1 MNGGFFV
8 MEPAAL
14 DRIGPDDILEREPLE
29 RLAAEGELHAFQ
41 PRGLLGLHGHLQ
53 GQPAAE
59 RAVGER
65 RGALALARQDVSCAA
80 RPILVTGAQG
90 FIGSWLVSRL
100 LDEGAR
106 VVVLRRDVPAE
117 SRFGIE
123 GLEERCDVV
132 LGDLVDYESLVRA
145 LNEYEVKAVFH
156 LGAQTI
162 VGTANRS
169 PLSTYETN
177 IRGTY
182 MLLEACRAV
191 GVAGDGVER
200 VVVASSDKA
209 YGDHDEL
216 PYSEDFALQPRYP
229 YDVSKAATDMIARSY
244 AVTYGLPVAVT
255 RLANVYG
262 GGDFNFSRI
271 VPDTARALVRGER
284 PGDPLGRHARAR
296 LHLRART
303 PWTPTWRSPSR
314 STTRRC
320 TAVPG
325 TRAPGGPTRCSEI
338 VEPPDRRLRPR
349 RRAGHP
355 GGGDAARRDRP
366 PVPRLEPD
374 PRGARLGA
382 ALGARRRAQG
392 DVGLV
397 RAAPGPRLKS
407 SGPIRSCAKPAASAC
422 SSRAMFTRTARS

>member
-1 MNGGFFV
+1 MSWR
-8 MEPAAL
+8 
-14 DRIGPDDILEREPLE
+14 DK
-29 RLAAEGELHAFQ
+29 
-41 PRGLLGLHGHLQ
+41 
-53 GQPAAE
+53 
-59 RAVGER
+59 
-65 RGALALARQDVSCAA
+65 S
-80 RPILVTGAQG
+80 ILVTGAQG
-90 FIGSWLVSRL
+90 FIGSWLVSRM

-106 VVVLRRDVPAE
+106 VVVLRRDIPAE

-132 LGDLVDYESLVRA
+132 LGDLVDYESLIRA

-182 MLLEACRAV
+182 LLLEACRAV
-191 GVAGDGVER
+191 GVVGERIER

-209 YGDHDEL
+209 YGSHDDL

-271 VPDTARALVRGER
+271 VPDTARALVRGDQPVIRSDGTPER
-284 PGDPLGRHARAR
+284 DYIYAADAVDAYLAIAQSLDDPAMHGRAWNAGAGRPYSVNEIVGRLIAVSGRDAEPDIQGEGTPHGEIDRQFLDSRRIREELGWEPRWDVDDGLRETWTWYEEHLGR
-296 LHLRART
+296 
-303 PWTPTWRSPSR
+303 
-314 STTRRC
+314 
-320 TAVPG
+320 
-325 TRAPGGPTRCSEI
+325 
-338 VEPPDRRLRPR
+338 D
-349 RRAGHP
+349 
-355 GGGDAARRDRP
+355 
-366 PVPRLEPD
+366 
-374 PRGARLGA
+374 
-382 ALGARRRAQG
+382 
-392 DVGLV
+392 
-397 RAAPGPRLKS
+397 
-407 SGPIRSCAKPAASAC
+407 
-422 SSRAMFTRTARS
+422 

>member
-1 MNGGFFV
+1 
-8 MEPAAL
+8 
-14 DRIGPDDILEREPLE
+14 
-29 RLAAEGELHAFQ
+29 
-41 PRGLLGLHGHLQ
+41 
-53 GQPAAE
+53 
-59 RAVGER
+59 
-65 RGALALARQDVSCAA
+65 VSW
-80 RPILVTGAQG
+80 RDKSILVTGAQG

-106 VVVLRRDVPAE
+106 VVVLRRDIPAE

-123 GLEERCDVV
+123 GLEDRCDIV

-182 MLLEACRAV
+182 LLLEACRAV
-191 GVAGDGVER
+191 GVVGDGIER

-209 YGDHDEL
+209 YGSHDEL

-271 VPDTARALVRGER
+271 VPDTARALVRGDRPVIRSDGTPER
-284 PGDPLGRHARAR
+284 DYIYAPDAVDAYLAIASSLDDPAMHGRAWNAGAGR
-296 LHLRART
+296 
-303 PWTPTWRSPSR
+303 PYS
-314 STTRRC
+314 
-320 TAVPG
+320 VK
-325 TRAPGGPTRCSEI
+325 EI
-338 VEPPDRRLRPR
+338 VSRLIAVSGR
-349 RRAGHP
+349 
-355 GGGDAARRDRP
+355 DA
-366 PVPRLEPD
+366 EPD
-374 PRGARLGA
+374 I
-382 ALGARRRAQG
+382 QG
-392 DVGLV
+392 EGTPHGEIDRQFLD
-397 RAAPGPRLKS
+397 
-407 SGPIRSCAKPAASAC
+407 
-422 SSRAMFTRTARS
+422 SSRIHEELGWEPRWELDDGLRETWTWYERHLDRD